1 MELVLPGLEIV
12 IRVRRFVPCQRLL
25 GTAGHLPCPAHDR
38 AGAGGMDPV
47 SRETPGSWTTYAE
60 RCGSGAT
67 ATTHLLEDGYD
78 MRTMQERLGHRD
90 VRTTMLDTHVL
101 NRGGS
106 GVRSPVER
114 L

>member
-1 MELVLPGLEIV
+1 MAMQRRHHLDESVLQRAVKEAARKVGL
-12 IRVRRFVPCQRLL
+12 
-25 GTAGHLPCPAHDR
+25 AK
-38 AGAGGMDPV
+38 PV
-47 SRETPGSWTTYAE
+47 TCHTLRHAF
-60 RCGSGAT
+60 A
-67 ATTHLLEDGYD
+67 THLLEDGYD